1 MPMYDWNGTASSE
14 LGKVYDWD
22 GTTSYQL
29 GKGYDWDGTANN
41 LIYSAEEQHSLSVSV
56 QQGAN
61 SKNWNEAT
69 FVVPSGFT
77 KIKDIT
83 VNNGTSYGTTETV
96 FRLFRNNSV
105 VTTYTSMSRA
115 YNGSG
120 FTGSPTST
128 SAGGDIQAG
137 DVIKLIIGADYNPN
151 VSGSHTSTS
160 SATFT
165 IE

>member
-1 MPMYDWNGTASSE
+1 MAIYDNN
-14 LGKVYDWD
+14 
-22 GTTSYQL
+22 GTTSYEI
-29 GKGYDWDGTANN
+29 GKIYDDDGTTNN
-41 LIYSAEEQHSLSVSV
+41 QIGKAYDNDGTSNHLIYSAEEQHSLSVSV
-56 QQGAN
+56 QQGAG
-61 SKNWNEAT
+61 SKNWKDAT

-83 VNNGTSYGTTETV
+83 VNNGTSYGSTETV

-105 VTTYTSMSRA
+105 VTTYTSVNRA
-115 YNGSG
+115 YTGSG

-137 DVIKLIIGADYNPN
+137 DVIKLTIGADYNPN
-151 VSGSHTSTS
+151 VSGSQTSTS

>member
-1 MPMYDWNGTASSE
+1 MAIYDNNGTTSAE
-14 LGKVYDWD
+14 IGKLYDNDGTTNHQIGKVYDTD
-22 GTTSYQL
+22 GTTSS
-29 GKGYDWDGTANN
+29 

-56 QQGAN
+56 QQGSG
-61 SKNWNEAT
+61 SKNWNDAT
-69 FVVPSGFT
+69 FTVPSGFT

-83 VNNGTSYGTTETV
+83 VNNGTSYGETETI

-105 VTTYTSMSRA
+105 VTTYTSVSRA

-137 DVIKLIIGADYNPN
+137 DVIKLTIGADYNPN
-151 VSGSHTSTS
+151 VSGGHTSTS

>member
-1 MPMYDWNGTASSE
+1 MAIYDYDGTTNYEIGKIYDYDGSSNHQI
-14 LGKVYDWD
+14 GKVYDYD
-22 GTTSYQL
+22 GTT
-29 GKGYDWDGTANN
+29 NR

-56 QQGAN
+56 QQGSG
-61 SKNWNEAT
+61 SKNWKDAT

-83 VNNGTSYGTTETV
+83 VNNGTSYGATETV

-105 VTTYTSMSRA
+105 VTTYTFMNRE
-115 YNGSG
+115 YNGYG

-137 DVIKLIIGADYNPN
+137 DVVKLIIGADYNPN